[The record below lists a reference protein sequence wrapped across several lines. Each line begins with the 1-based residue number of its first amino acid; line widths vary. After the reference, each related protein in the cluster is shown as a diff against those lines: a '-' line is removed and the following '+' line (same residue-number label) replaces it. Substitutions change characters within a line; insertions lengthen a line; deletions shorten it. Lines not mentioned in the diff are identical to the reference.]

1 MDNSVQMPVR
11 VLWKDIGGY
20 CRGNKLWF
28 VHRDRLA
35 EHRYSDGARL
45 CVVPQLEGR
54 SSGEL
59 GSGEWG
65 ELGERICFY
74 CDEYQL
80 LWDSLETVGQIE
92 DAVPDNPRITIRA
105 ATLPEICAAGLCGFI
120 DAVVEVE
127 GVRTTVRIR
136 LR

>member
-1 MDNSVQMPVR
+1 MR
-11 VLWKDIGGY
+11 GAAIGG
-20 CRGNKLWF
+20 
-28 VHRDRLA
+28 A
-35 EHRYSDGARL
+35 
-45 CVVPQLEGR
+45 
-54 SSGEL
+54 EL

-105 ATLPEICAAGLCGFI
+105 ATLPKICAAGLCGFI
-120 DAVVEVE
+120 DAVVEVD

-136 LR
+136 RR

>member
-1 MDNSVQMPVR
+1 MPVR

-20 CRGNKLWF
+20 CHGNKLWF

-35 EHRYSDGARL
+35 EHRYSDGAQL

-92 DAVPDNPRITIRA
+92 YAVPDNPRITIRA

-120 DAVVEVE
+120 DAVVEVD

-136 LR
+136 RR

>member
-1 MDNSVQMPVR
+1 MAT
-11 VLWKDIGGY
+11 
-20 CRGNKLWF
+20 KLWF
-28 VHRDRLA
+28 VHRDRIA

-45 CVVPQLEGR
+45 CVVPRLEGR

-65 ELGERICFY
+65 KLGERICFY

-105 ATLPEICAAGLCGFI
+105 ATLPEICAAGLCEFI
-120 DAVVEVE
+120 DAVVEVD
-127 GVRTTVRIR
+127 GVRTTARIR

>member
-1 MDNSVQMPVR
+1 MATNYGLCIVIASLSIVTVMVR
-11 VLWKDIGGY
+11 SCAW
-20 CRGNKLWF
+20 CRNWRG
-28 VHRDRLA
+28 
-35 EHRYSDGARL
+35 GAR
-45 CVVPQLEGR
+45 G
-54 SSGEL
+54 GEL

-92 DAVPDNPRITIRA
+92 HAVPDNPRITIRA

-120 DAVVEVE
+120 DAVVEVD
-127 GVRTTVRIR
+127 GVRTTARIR

>member
-1 MDNSVQMPVR
+1 MR
-11 VLWKDIGGY
+11 GGAV
-20 CRGNKLWF
+20 G
-28 VHRDRLA
+28 
-35 EHRYSDGARL
+35 
-45 CVVPQLEGR
+45 GR

-65 ELGERICFY
+65 ELGGRICFY

-105 ATLPEICAAGLCGFI
+105 ATLPEICAAGLCEFI
-120 DAVVEVE
+120 DAVVEVD
-127 GVRTTVRIR
+127 GVRTTARIR